1 QLVDMPQI
9 GQVQPAPLGQQLV
22 FTPPAPEQG
31 GANGNAESADAVQ
44 PRLKQYAGFQRAMPA
59 QPGVGQQDQRHQGGK
74 QQRGSEVQDQPG
86 NADIEQQQD
95 DQRAFDAAEGVQDQ
109 ADQDQVAGQ
118 GKRRQFRDIDGFA
131 QVQDKEADGAGGI
144 GN

>member
-1 QLVDMPQI
+1 
-9 GQVQPAPLGQQLV
+9 
-22 FTPPAPEQG
+22 
-31 GANGNAESADAVQ
+31 
-44 PRLKQYAGFQRAMPA
+44 YAGFQRAMPA
-59 QPGVGQQDQRHQGGK
+59 QPGVGQQAQRHQGGK

-144 GN
+144 GNGCRLGQEDAIALDLGREHAEDGQQGRGRGQQPE